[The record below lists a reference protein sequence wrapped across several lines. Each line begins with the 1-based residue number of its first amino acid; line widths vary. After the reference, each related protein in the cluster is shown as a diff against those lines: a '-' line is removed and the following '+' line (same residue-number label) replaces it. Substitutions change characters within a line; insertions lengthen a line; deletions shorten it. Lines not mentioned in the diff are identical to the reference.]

1 MKTMLQHLRETAD
14 LNQRELASRAK
25 VTQETVSQLETG
37 KSARP
42 RLDTLT
48 KLRDALELGDLRP
61 ESLLD
66 PSPLDTD
73 PDLTAAEAT
82 LITLVKVL
90 PAYRADSARRPEFW
104 WKLSEHLGY
113 SDLYPATHISSH
125 LESAVTGSYSNAATD
140 LAGYV
145 LMFFDP
151 ANDGTIK
158 ILAKYSGIGPQRQVA
173 RRWCQDVTDAAWV
186 LHRAAM
192 TSYPQQ
198 VGELYA
204 EAGETTD
211 PARIRELCGS
221 VYAIVRARAYTR
233 ASAEDQINALV
244 SDPSTEEVHYKIGKA
259 AGLEVQETAV
269 KFRTAWPGLA
279 VNPDLDPEVAARLLD
294 AVLDR
299 LGDPRATLAGRA
311 LLNLAERHD
320 LPRPLLQRISD
331 TIDVD
336 RDQRPEIDGGWV
348 VASVLA
354 IRSTLHDLDHPDDE
368 EEDNDVA
375 SRPALRVV
383 TDEEAQ
389 PGPWWHRF
397 LNRGR

>member
-1 MKTMLQHLRETAD
+1 MLQHLRETAD
-14 LNQRELASRAK
+14 LGQRELASRAK
-25 VTQETVSQLETG
+25 VSQETISQLETG

-48 KLRDALELGDLRP
+48 KLRDALELNDLRP

-66 PSPLDTD
+66 SSPLDTD
-73 PDLTAAEAT
+73 PDLAAAEAT

-90 PAYRADSARRPEFW
+90 PAYREDSARRSEFW

-113 SDLYPATHISSH
+113 RDLYPATHTSSH
-125 LESAVTGSYSNAATD
+125 LESAITGSYSNAATD
-140 LAGYV
+140 LAEYV

-151 ANDGTIK
+151 DNEETIR
-158 ILAKYSGIGPQRQVA
+158 ILAEYSGIGPKRQVA
-173 RRWCQDVTDAAWV
+173 RRWCRDVTDAAWV

-211 PARIRELCGS
+211 PDRIRELCGS
-221 VYAIVRARAYTR
+221 VYAIVRARAYPR
-233 ASAEDQINALV
+233 ASAADQVNALV
-244 SDPSTEEVHYKIGKA
+244 SDPSTEEVHYRIGKA
-259 AGLEVQETAV
+259 AGLEVQEIAV

-279 VNPDLDPEVAARLLD
+279 ANPDLDHDVAARLLD

-299 LGDPRATLAGRA
+299 LDDPQATLAGRA
-311 LLNLAERHD
+311 LLTLAERPD

-348 VASVLA
+348 VAALLA
-354 IRSTLHDLDHPDDE
+354 IRTTLDDLDNADE
-368 EEDNDVA
+368 ED
-375 SRPALRVV
+375 
-383 TDEEAQ
+383 TD
-389 PGPWWHRF
+389 
-397 LNRGR
+397 